1 MGQKPV
7 ELPIEQVLRQAAQ
20 GDAQAWRLLVEGY
33 SPRVYGLLV
42 NQCRDRDLAEELTQA
57 AFVKVVK
64 KINHSQGGYKEIGR
78 FDAWLFRIA
87 MNGLR
92 DEMRRRKRQAKQ
104 TDMGPGATS
113 GKDEQTG
120 AWSIAQQSIVSGG
133 PKPPVDPA
141 QQVIKDE
148 QVQRLQAAIQQLSQ
162 ADQEIIHLRHSA
174 GLSFAQIADT
184 LDQPL
189 GTVLSRGH
197 RALGKLK
204 KIMLEDSDNPQA
216 KPNNPKHDPDKDNAA
231 PAQLA

>member
-1 MGQKPV
+1 MGRQPL
-7 ELPIEQVLRQAAQ
+7 ELPIEQVLRQAAK
-20 GDAQAWRLLVEGY
+20 GDAQAWRRLVEQY

-42 NQCRDRDLAEELTQA
+42 NQCRDKELAEELTQA

-64 KINHSQGGYKEIGR
+64 KINHSQGGYKETGR

-92 DEMRRRKRQAKQ
+92 DEMRRRKRHARP
-104 TDMGPGATS
+104 TDMGPAASS
-113 GKDEQTG
+113 GRDEQTG
-120 AWSIAQQSIVSGG
+120 SWSVAQQSIVSGG
-133 PKPPVDPA
+133 PNASVDPA
-141 QQVIKDE
+141 EQVIKDE
-148 QVQRLQAAIQQLSQ
+148 QIQQLQAAIQQLSQ

-174 GLSFAQIADT
+174 ELSFAEIADT

-197 RALGKLK
+197 RALAKLK
-204 KIMLEDSDNPQA
+204 KLMTQDTAP
-216 KPNNPKHDPDKDNAA
+216 KRNNPRDTDLDNTA

>member
-1 MGQKPV
+1 MGRKPL
-7 ELPIEQVLRQAAQ
+7 ELPIEQVLRQAAK
-20 GDAQAWRLLVEGY
+20 GDAQAWRLLVEQY

-42 NQCRDRDLAEELTQA
+42 NQCRDKELAEELTQA
-57 AFVKVVK
+57 AFVKVVR

-92 DEMRRRKRQAKQ
+92 DEMRRRKRHARP
-104 TDMGPGATS
+104 TDMGPAAAS
-113 GKDEQTG
+113 GRDEQTG
-120 AWSIAQQSIVSGG
+120 SWSVAQQSIVSGG
-133 PKPPVDPA
+133 PNPSVDPA
-141 QQVIKDE
+141 EQVVKDE
-148 QVQRLQAAIQQLSQ
+148 QVQQLQAAIQQLSP

-174 GLSFAQIADT
+174 GLSFAEIAET
-184 LDQPL
+184 LEQPL

-204 KIMLEDSDNPQA
+204 KLMTQDTEKTKTSTQDTDLDNT
-216 KPNNPKHDPDKDNAA
+216 A

>member
-1 MGQKPV
+1 MGRQPL

-20 GDAQAWRLLVEGY
+20 GDAQAWRRLVEQY

-42 NQCRDRDLAEELTQA
+42 NQCRDRELAEELTQA

-64 KINHSQGGYKEIGR
+64 KINHSQGGYKETGR

-92 DEMRRRKRQAKQ
+92 DEMRRRKRHAKP
-104 TDMGPGATS
+104 TDMGPAAAS
-113 GKDEQTG
+113 GRDDQTG
-120 AWSIAQQSIVSGG
+120 SWSAAQQSIVSGG
-133 PKPPVDPA
+133 PNPSIDPA
-141 QQVIKDE
+141 EQVVKDE
-148 QVQRLQAAIQQLSQ
+148 QIQQLHAAIQQLSP

-174 GLSFAQIADT
+174 GLSFAEIAET
-184 LDQPL
+184 LEQPL

-204 KIMLEDSDNPQA
+204 KIMTPDNETQRTR
-216 KPNNPKHDPDKDNAA
+216 KTDTDLDNTAS
-231 PAQLA
+231 AQLA

>member
-1 MGQKPV
+1 MGHKPL
-7 ELPIEQVLRQAAQ
+7 EMPIEQVLRHAAQ
-20 GDAQAWRLLVEGY
+20 GDAHAWRLLVESY

-42 NQCRDRDLAEELTQA
+42 NQCRDKELAEELTQA

-64 KINHSQGGYKEIGR
+64 KINHSQGGYKETGR

-92 DEMRRRKRQAKQ
+92 DEMRRRKRHARP
-104 TDMGPGATS
+104 TDMGPAAAS
-113 GKDEQTG
+113 GRDEQTG
-120 AWSIAQQSIVSGG
+120 SWSVAQQSIVSGG
-133 PKPPVDPA
+133 PNPSVDPA
-141 QQVIKDE
+141 EQVVKDE
-148 QVQRLQAAIQQLSQ
+148 QIQQLQSAIQQLSP
-162 ADQEIIHLRHSA
+162 ADQEIIQLRHSA

-184 LDQPL
+184 LEQPL

-204 KIMLEDSDNPQA
+204 KIMLQHADNEKAPTQ
-216 KPNNPKHDPDKDNAA
+216 DPDRDNTA

>member
-1 MGQKPV
+1 MGRKPL
-7 ELPIEQVLRQAAQ
+7 ELPVEQVLRQAAQ
-20 GDAQAWRLLVEGY
+20 GDAGAWRLLVESYG
-33 SPRVYGLLV
+33 PRVYGLLV
-42 NQCRDRDLAEELTQA
+42 NQCRDKDLAEELTQA
-57 AFVKVVK
+57 AFVKVVR

-92 DEMRRRKRQAKQ
+92 DEMRRRKRQARP

-113 GKDEQTG
+113 GRDEQTG
-120 AWSIAQQSIVSGG
+120 AWSAVQQSVISGG
-133 PKPPVDPA
+133 PNPSVDPA
-141 QQVIKDE
+141 EQAIKAE
-148 QVQRLQAAIQQLSQ
+148 QIQRLQMAIQRLSP

-174 GLSFAQIADT
+174 GLSFAQIADS

-204 KIMLEDSDNPQA
+204 KLMTTDTTEPRTSN
-216 KPNNPKHDPDKDNAA
+216 HEKDNTADA
-231 PAQLA
+231 RTA